1 MTKEQ
6 NSDLRILVVDDSA
19 DIREFLQETLLEP
32 AGYQVLTA
40 SDGEEGL
47 QIALQEHPDLML
59 LDYEMPRMNG
69 IEMLRALKEQGIAI
83 PTILITSYGSESV
96 AVEVFRL
103 GVRDYVPKP
112 FTVDDL
118 LSSIER
124 VKKEVRLEQE
134 RDALLQRLQSANTQ
148 LGQRVQELDV
158 LYRVSKSVTTL
169 RERDKLLER
178 IVDAALYL
186 TKALDG
192 ALILLDQETGKP
204 TLRVSRIRSGNNCES
219 PDEEPNIM
227 TQSQNIMVSVP
238 LQIGSKML
246 GALIVSNKRNR
257 QPLDTRDQRLLRMLG
272 DYAAIA
278 IENIRLLAEI
288 EAQREREK
296 RELRTLFEHYVA
308 PPVVS
313 RILEQTQSIRPG
325 GQRQTITTLFADLRG
340 FTTFSATAAPETLI
354 AVLNRHIAAAV
365 GAILQEEGTLDK
377 FMGDEVMAFFNA
389 PLPQESYA
397 MRAVRAAQG
406 ILAATA
412 VTHQQLPVQ
421 QRLAFGI
428 GISSGE
434 AVVGNVGTSK
444 LVNFTVVGPTVNKA
458 HMLQELAPAGKILI
472 CHRTY
477 ELVREHITARELPPV
492 HIKGQE
498 HSEPIYEIVS
508 LT

>member
-40 SDGEEGL
+40 NDGEEGL
-47 QIALQEHPDLML
+47 KIALQEHPDLML

-69 IEMLRALKEQGIAI
+69 IEVLRALNEQGVSI

-112 FTVDDL
+112 FTIDDL
-118 LSSIER
+118 LSSIRR
-124 VKKEVRLEQE
+124 VLKEVYLEQE
-134 RDALLQRLQSANTQ
+134 RDALLQRLQATNTQ

-169 RERDKLLER
+169 RERGKILER

-186 TKALDG
+186 TEALDG

-204 TLRVSRIRSGNNCES
+204 TLRVSRMRSGDDCES
-219 PDEEPNIM
+219 PDEDPNIM
-227 TQSQNIMVSVP
+227 TQSQNIMINVP

-257 QPLDTRDQRLLRMLG
+257 QPLNTRDQRLLRMLG

-278 IENIRLLAEI
+278 IENSRLLEEI
-288 EAQREREK
+288 EARQEGEK

-308 PPVVS
+308 PQVVS
-313 RILEQTQSIRPG
+313 RILEQAQSIRPG
-325 GQRQTITTLFADLRG
+325 GQRQMISVLFADLRE
-340 FTTFSATAAPETLI
+340 FTTFSAAASPEALI
-354 AVLNRHIAAAV
+354 AVLNRHISAAV

-389 PLPQESYA
+389 PLSQEAYA
-397 MRAVRAAQG
+397 LRAVRSAQG

-412 VTHQQLPVQ
+412 VMHQQLPVH

-428 GISSGE
+428 GISTGK
-434 AVVGNVGTSK
+434 AIVGNVGTTD

-477 ELVREHITARELPPV
+477 ELVRGHVTALELPPV
-492 HIKGQE
+492 HFKGQE
-498 HSEPIYEIVS
+498 YPEPIYEIVL